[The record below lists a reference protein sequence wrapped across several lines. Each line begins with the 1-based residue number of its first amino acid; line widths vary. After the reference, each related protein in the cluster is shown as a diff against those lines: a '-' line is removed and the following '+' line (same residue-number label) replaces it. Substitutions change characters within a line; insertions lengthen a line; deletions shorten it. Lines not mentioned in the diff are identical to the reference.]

1 MAEYIKREAFVAWLK
16 RIPLKDLSEGRGLC
30 RIIMEEDFKRA
41 IRELPREVIADVA
54 PGVHGKP
61 AKKIR
66 TVTLT
71 TYHEEIGHF
80 AADGANLYR
89 KEMTHAEIPYEHCPV
104 CGATLCSR
112 WHNFCGKCGARMD
125 GEA

>member
-1 MAEYIKREAFVAWLK
+1 MAEYIDRDAAMRVAHIMRPEDKRLETEIAK
-16 RIPLKDLSEGRGLC
+16 IP
-30 RIIMEEDFKRA
+30 A
-41 IRELPREVIADVA
+41 ADVA
-54 PGVHGKP
+54 PVVHGKP
-61 AKKIR
+61 VTKIR

-89 KEMTHAEIPYEHCPV
+89 KEMTHADIPYKHCPV